1 MLIVWG
7 YQMKSN
13 RMAILIAGTVFV
25 MGSSL
30 MFAHHNIGAQ
40 FDRTQPVTVTGTVT
54 EFLLINPHARIDF
67 EVKDEQGNVAKWTAW
82 SGPPSSMFRRGWKKD
97 SLKPGDQIT
106 VTGASARDG
115 SKQMSVQRL
124 TPPDRS
130 VPVLTLGAE

>member
-1 MLIVWG
+1 MRQMSKVGALAAGVVIV
-7 YQMKSN
+7 
-13 RMAILIAGTVFV
+13 I
-25 MGSSL
+25 GSGL
-30 MFAHHNIGAQ
+30 MFAHHNTGAQ

-106 VTGASARDG
+106 VTGAPARDG

-124 TPPDRS
+124 DPPDRS